1 MAEEMSLQKTVRALS
16 DIEKQC
22 LTAME
27 NGKSYYIGELA
38 KDANLHIDSAR
49 RAAAWLSQKGLAI
62 ESRKMHK
69 IMQPSKEG
77 IRAKENGRPER
88 RMLNALLKE
97 DKPVPFSELKWAGK
111 LTEQEFS
118 SALGI
123 NRKNA
128 FIMILSGGKEAAAE
142 ITEVGKE
149 LGKEKTGIEKA
160 FESLCEGL
168 PASEDAVAE
177 LRRRGLVEEK
187 EISEMSISI
196 SESGLKARELK
207 EFLGEREYNIFDPVP
222 RIYIG
227 KKQPY
232 IQFLNSIRKKLVTL
246 GFKEMQE
253 RLINQEF
260 YNFDVLFQP
269 QNHPARTWTDTYQ
282 LKQPSIGKL
291 PAKQKVDAIR
301 NAHESGGRTGS
312 RGWRYKWDDAIA
324 AKLMPTA
331 HGTAADARQMVEGV
345 EFPRK
350 YFVINR
356 CFRPDV
362 LDATHLIEFN
372 QLDGFIVGE
381 GLNFRNLLGIL
392 EEFAREIAGAE
403 EVRFYPDYYPFTEP
417 SVQLSAKHPEL
428 GWVEFAGAGIFR
440 PEITESLGIEG
451 PVLAWGMGVDRLAM
465 FKLGIKDIRLLF
477 SDDLT
482 WLRNSK
488 MVVE

>member
-1 MAEEMSLQKTVRALS
+1 MGELEKTVKALSEIEKKCLKAMEEGKGYSVSDISGRSSLNIDSVRRAISWLVQKGLVEQKTVTRKVAG
-16 DIEKQC
+16 
-22 LTAME
+22 LT
-27 NGKSYYIGELA
+27 
-38 KDANLHIDSAR
+38 
-49 RAAAWLSQKGLAI
+49 
-62 ESRKMHK
+62 
-69 IMQPSKEG
+69 KEG
-77 IRAKENGRPER
+77 SKAAFEGLPER
-88 RMLNALLKE
+88 RMIASLASEGKMQFNALKE
-97 DKPVPFSELKWAGK
+97 SAK
-111 LTEQEFS
+111 LNEQEFNI
-118 SALGI
+118 ALGI
-123 NRKNA
+123 NKRNA
-128 FIMILSGGKEAAAE
+128 FISITKEGTTPLAE
-142 ITEVGKE
+142 ITEVGREFMRSRTDLENAIDKIANKE
-149 LGKEKTGIEKA
+149 
-160 FESLCEGL
+160 SVDDGL
-168 PASEDAVAE
+168 LAE
-177 LRRRGLVEEK
+177 LRKRGLVEEK
-187 EISEMSISI
+187 ESSDANVTISALGIRA
-196 SESGLKARELK
+196 KKLK
-207 EFLGEREYNIFDPVP
+207 EFSEEREYNVFDPVP
-222 RIYIG
+222 EIFIG

-232 IQFLNSIRKKLVTL
+232 VQFLNNIRKKLIAL
-246 GFKEMQE
+246 GFKEMPE

-282 LKQPSIGKL
+282 LKRPNIGKL

-440 PEITESLGIEG
+440 PEITESLGIKG

-477 SDDLT
+477 SDNLT
-482 WLRNSK
+482 WLRKSK